1 MLSIVAAKDLEC
13 QQFDIITAFLNAFV
27 RKYKIFI
34 KQPHGFE
41 ESGNETLVCL
51 LLRALYGLKQSPLLW
66 YDELTAFLRSIGLAP
81 TISDPCLFVHLDT
94 NAYVLI
100 YVDDLLIIA
109 TTIAI
114 VDQIAMLLG
123 QRYSL
128 KKLGNVSWFLG
139 CRIIRDRKARKI
151 WILQDAYIANMAER
165 FGIEC
170 RKRSTPMKS
179 IMVFRKASDGYT
191 APKKLRHHYQ
201 ELVGS
206 LMWPAQITRG
216 DAAFAVSKLA
226 MYLTNP
232 TQEHMDAAT
241 YCAEYLLY
249 TKENGICL
257 SSSEDESLQLEGFVD
272 ASYADNLD
280 DRRSTAGLV
289 FKLGHGPVY
298 WKSGRQP
305 MVTLSTT
312 EAEYVAMTQAAK
324 EAVFLK
330 RLVTEVLHKEQG
342 PIVIHEDNQP
352 SIDLLKRPPG
362 TDSRTKHIDVRY
374 HFIRQEVERGV
385 IAVVKIGTDLQAADG
400 LTKPLDKIK
409 HERFKALFGIVDCK
423 DALASVKG

>member
-1 MLSIVAAKDLEC
+1 
-13 QQFDIITAFLNAFV
+13 
-27 RKYKIFI
+27 
-34 KQPHGFE
+34 
-41 ESGNETLVCL
+41 
-51 LLRALYGLKQSPLLW
+51 
-66 YDELTAFLRSIGLAP
+66 
-81 TISDPCLFVHLDT
+81 
-94 NAYVLI
+94 
-100 YVDDLLIIA
+100 
-109 TTIAI
+109 
-114 VDQIAMLLG
+114 
-123 QRYSL
+123 
-128 KKLGNVSWFLG
+128 
-139 CRIIRDRKARKI
+139 
-151 WILQDAYIANMAER
+151 
-165 FGIEC
+165 
-170 RKRSTPMKS
+170 
-179 IMVFRKASDGYT
+179 
-191 APKKLRHHYQ
+191 
-201 ELVGS
+201 
-206 LMWPAQITRG
+206 
-216 DAAFAVSKLA
+216 

-241 YCAEYLLY
+241 YCAEYLLF

-257 SSSEDESLQLEGFVD
+257 GSSEDESLQLEGFVD

-305 MVTLSTT
+305 IVTLSTT

-330 RLVTEVLHKEQG
+330 RLVAEVLHKEQG

-374 HFIRQEVERGV
+374 HFIRQEVERGI

-409 HERFKALFGIVDCK
+409 HERFKVLFGIVDCK
-423 DALASVKG
+423 EALANVKG